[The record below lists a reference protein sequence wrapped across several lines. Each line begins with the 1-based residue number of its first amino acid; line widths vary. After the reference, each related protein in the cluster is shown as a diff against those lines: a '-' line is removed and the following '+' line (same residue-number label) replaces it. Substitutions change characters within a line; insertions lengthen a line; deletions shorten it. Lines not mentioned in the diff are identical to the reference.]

1 MKQNIGNA
9 DRIIRLI
16 AAVVLIDLAAGNF
29 LSGMVSLIAW
39 FVAVIFLLTATVGF
53 CPVYRIFKFR
63 TISKRRK

>member
-16 AAVVLIDLAAGNF
+16 AAVVLIDLAASNF
-29 LSGMVSLIAW
+29 LSGVVSMVAW
-39 FVAVIFLLTATVGF
+39 FVAIIFLLTAAVGF
-53 CPVYRIFKFR
+53 CPVYRIFGFR